1 MKRLTQAPNIAIASL
16 WTDLLNQAGIAASV
30 QRFFAG
36 GIAGEI
42 PVDQALPEVWVLD
55 EEQFEPARRLLDSLC
70 HLPQRRWVCRA
81 CGELVEGPFE
91 QCWNCGAVME
101 AGG

>member
-1 MKRLTQAPNIAIASL
+1 MKRLIQAPNIAIASL
-16 WTDLLNQAGIAASV
+16 WADLLNQAGIAANV

-42 PVDQALPEVWVLD
+42 PPDQALPEVWVID
-55 EEQFEPARRLLDSLC
+55 DEQFEPGRRLLDDLRRA
-70 HLPQRRWVCRA
+70 PQRRWVCRA
-81 CGELVEGPFE
+81 CHELVEGAFE
-91 QCWNCGAVME
+91 QCWNCGAIMD